1 MNDWKPL
8 IVKGQH
14 IIQLFN
20 EVKMSTLLSIR
31 EDLGEMT
38 FVNADIIRIVE
49 KAIFNRRK
57 RQTLE
62 HLETISVEEPEFWDE
77 PDG

>member
-1 MNDWKPL
+1 MNEWEPL
-8 IVKGQH
+8 VVKGQH
-14 IIQLFN
+14 VIHILN
-20 EVKMSTLLSIR
+20 SVKMSTLISIR

-38 FVNADIIRIVE
+38 FVNADVIRIVE

-62 HLETISVEEPEFWDE
+62 HLETVSIEEPDFWDE
-77 PDG
+77 PDE

>member
-1 MNDWKPL
+1 MNEWKPL

-14 IIQLFN
+14 VIQILN
-20 EVKMSTLLSIR
+20 DVEMNTLISIR

-62 HLETISVEEPEFWDE
+62 HSETVSVEEPDFWDE
-77 PDG
+77 RDE

>member
-1 MNDWKPL
+1 MNEWKPM

-14 IIQLFN
+14 VIQILN
-20 EVKMSTLLSIR
+20 GVKATTLEAIR
-31 EDLGEMT
+31 EDLGDMT

-57 RQTLE
+57 KETLE
-62 HLETISVEEPEFWDE
+62 HLKTISVEEPDFWDE
-77 PDG
+77 SNE